1 MSCWQ
6 EQEIPLS
13 ISPLLSVVRWILGYS
28 LPTEVLQA
36 FLPVSAHN
44 SSYFSNLVSILWESH
59 KLLALIQ
66 QEVCKLLLF
75 WRKEERKG
83 RHLRQLCHSLMDQTV
98 QKLTW
103 LSCSCPKAVPSKLLG
118 DILTEEG
125 LTTDS
130 RGTTS
135 YIRVHTIWMPSIL
148 VFWGLH
154 WQFRVGSKF
163 PELEVL
169 VVVVVFLCQI
179 MWNLCANKSLQL
191 LPLIVWNKP
200 KTEHLSYREPNVCHM
215 KDSSLGCILQN
226 WKFLSITPWL
236 RSVSVGK
243 KPVHWN
249 EITEI
254 NQESTENLWHS
265 FRCFR

>member
-36 FLPVSAHN
+36 FLPVSAQN

-59 KLLALIQ
+59 ILLALIQ

-75 WRKEERKG
+75 WRKEERHG
-83 RHLRQLCHSLMDQTV
+83 CHLRQLCHSLMDQTV

-103 LSCSCPKAVPSKLLG
+103 LSCSGPKAVPSKLLG
-118 DILTEEG
+118 DILAEEG

-154 WQFRVGSKF
+154 WQFRAGSKF
-163 PELEVL
+163 PELEILFGSNLVIFAWLIISQGLNNTGKVL
-169 VVVVVFLCQI
+169 LLKQVPMEKKGTSRYTFH
-179 MWNLCANKSLQL
+179 
-191 LPLIVWNKP
+191 LPLLIYITGNVRIKGRG
-200 KTEHLSYREPNVCHM
+200 KTQRGFQNTIRGIFQTHDPTWADTKNLLKVLPLRE
-215 KDSSLGCILQN
+215 
-226 WKFLSITPWL
+226 
-236 RSVSVGK
+236 
-243 KPVHWN
+243 
-249 EITEI
+249 
-254 NQESTENLWHS
+254 
-265 FRCFR
+265 